1 MKWDTDYLYVKYI
14 WIWKSIFIFTLL
26 LGGCSPATMKLSQQ
40 VKVNQ
45 KSSPDEMQQVK
56 QETIHALAEKV
67 VLSHVPFIRQ
77 LPELKRGCEVTS
89 LAMLLQAENVN
100 VDKMKLAKEISKVP
114 FRIGTKRGHP
124 NEGFVGNI
132 YTYSYPGYGV
142 YHKPIYKL
150 AQQYL
155 GDRVLDLT
163 GTDMESIYTQLRL
176 GFPVLVITNSTF
188 RPLPDHQFQTWE
200 TSKGPIRI
208 TYYEHSVVI
217 TGYDKDYLYIHNP
230 LGNEAHTPVPKE
242 EFQAAWEQ
250 MGKQAISY
258 KKGA

>member
-1 MKWDTDYLYVKYI
+1 MQKYVQLYKVL
-14 WIWKSIFIFTLL
+14 FVFTIL
-26 LGGCSPATMKLSQQ
+26 LGGCSPATKKPLQP
-40 VKVNQ
+40 VKTDQ
-45 KSSPDEMQQVK
+45 KSNQYKLQQVK
-56 QETIHALAEKV
+56 QETPKPLPEKI

-89 LAMLLQAENVN
+89 LAMLLQSANIQ
-100 VDKMKLAKEISKVP
+100 VDKMKLAKEIHKVP
-114 FRIGTKRGHP
+114 FWIGKKHGHP

-132 YTYSYPGYGV
+132 YTYSSPGYGA

-155 GDRVLDLT
+155 GDRAIDLT
-163 GTDMESIYTQLRL
+163 GQDMESIYTQIRS
-176 GFPVLVITNSTF
+176 GIPVLVVTNSTF
-188 RPLPDHQFQTWE
+188 RSLSDNQFRNWE
-200 TSKGPIRI
+200 TPQGMVRI
-208 TYYEHSVVI
+208 TYYEHSVLV
-217 TGYDKDYLYIHNP
+217 TGYDKEKVYIHNP
-230 LGNEAHTPVPKE
+230 LGKEPHIAVPKN